1 MLPYASAGILIL
13 KRMKTIQQ
21 ISKQYNI
28 AKTTLISR
36 IKREKMIVLKSNKS
50 FFITHEQE
58 KILTKPILQQYKGLI
73 NKNVSSILVWQCKID
88 NPDLSVFE
96 ISELL
101 SIRENSVENI
111 LMNDEIVLASK
122 MNL

>member
-1 MLPYASAGILIL
+1 
-13 KRMKTIQQ
+13 MKTIQQ

>member
-1 MLPYASAGILIL
+1 
-13 KRMKTIQQ
+13 MKTITQ
-21 ISKQYNI
+21 ITNQYNI

-36 IKREKMIVLKSNKS
+36 INRSQMVLLKENNT

-58 KILTKPILQQYKGLI
+58 KILTKPILPQYKGLI
-73 NKNVSSILVWQCKID
+73 NKNISSILVWQCKID
-88 NPDLSVFE
+88 NPDLSGFE
-96 ISELL
+96 IAELL
-101 SIRENSVENI
+101 CVDKDVVGNI